1 MGHRSQTDT
10 IKLRRRTFISGWGQF
25 SLVSIFPL
33 EMNIATGGPGAAG
46 SHCAA
51 MREISLNNEAG
62 VQGSRLERERPS
74 ILEDIIDA
82 MTTSHAYSLS
92 YS

>member
-1 MGHRSQTDT
+1 
-10 IKLRRRTFISGWGQF
+10 
-25 SLVSIFPL
+25 
-33 EMNIATGGPGAAG
+33 MNIATGGPGVAG

-51 MREISLNNEAG
+51 MRETSLNNEAG

-82 MTTSHAYSLS
+82 MSTSQAYSLS
-92 YS
+92 YSWTSSYVL